1 MSDYPGNPALAAP
14 IKERVNSTFQQAL
27 ALYRAGRTADV
38 VSGCTLILQMDPLFD
53 PAKKLLEKARNPA
66 SPIDIES
73 LAPAAAPSN
82 AGAALQE
89 AREAMKARDFQ
100 RVVQITT
107 DVLTNDLMN
116 DEARVLSEEARNKM
130 EAAPFVEQFMKK
142 CEQHLAAGNM
152 AAAQNDL
159 EKAHSLDAAH
169 PSVARMQQ
177 MIAKGAARPAAQPAP
192 PPPAAPPSAPAA
204 FSFDSFVVDAP
215 AATGRGTAQA
225 SDFGFTFE
233 EEKPAAAPAPP
244 PPAAGQNPGFG
255 SGFSFD
261 APANSPFSTSGP
273 MPSPIPEGFSFDGPA
288 KQPASGDFD
297 FSTASIETS
306 PADQQKIEQY
316 LAEGDKAFDGG
327 KYQDAIDLWS
337 RVFLIDVTNE
347 QASERIERAK
357 MRRRESE
364 SKVDAALNAGVQ
376 AFERKDTDT
385 ARARFEEALRL
396 DSSNQTAKDYLE
408 RLTSRMPMA
417 ASAVPPPPK
426 EEKFDIF
433 ADEAL
438 PMSDEPPSGIYEEPA
453 SLAAIPT
460 PKRAAAASPAKTKT
474 APARQAP
481 IVPIAI
487 VVGLLVFAA
496 IGWFVWSKFV
506 SSPKADPAATQ
517 ATFSQATQLAQAGK
531 YDQAISVLQD
541 IKPDDPQHDRA
552 LVMIGEMQHKKTQA
566 AEMVE
571 GRPASAF
578 YQEQVAAGRSAFE
591 SHDYDRAK
599 KAFEQALRV
608 RALPADAKQMYD
620 TASLQSA
627 KLDSAKAL
635 FNERKYQD
643 AATNLQQLLQQDP
656 QNQSIRRMIL
666 DAHFNLGATALQEER
681 MPDAIKEFDDVLK
694 TDPNDDLAKRS
705 RELAVRYNGQ
715 QKDLLYKIYVK
726 YLPLRQAG

>member
-152 AAAQNDL
+152 AAAQGDL
-159 EKAHSLDAAH
+159 EKAHSLDAEH
-169 PSVARMQQ
+169 PSVSRMQQ
-177 MIAKGAARPAAQPAP
+177 MIAKGIGKPAAQPAP
-192 PPPAAPPSAPAA
+192 LSPAAPPSAPAA

-215 AATGRGTAQA
+215 AAATGRGTAQA

-233 EEKPAAAPAPP
+233 EDKPAAAP
-244 PPAAGQNPGFG
+244 PAAAPEQNSGFG

-288 KQPASGDFD
+288 KQPATGDFD

-357 MRRRESE
+357 LRRRDSE
-364 SKVDAALNAGVQ
+364 QKVDAALNAGVQ
-376 AFERKDTDT
+376 AFESKDTAG
-385 ARARFEEALRL
+385 ARARFEEVLRL

-408 RLTSRMPMA
+408 RLTSRSPSA

-438 PMSDEPPSGIYEEPA
+438 PGSDEPPGGGYEEPA
-453 SLAAIPT
+453 PVAAIPT
-460 PKRAAAASPAKTKT
+460 PKRAAAASPAKTKA

-487 VVGLLVFAA
+487 VVGLLVLAA

-506 SSPKADPAATQ
+506 STPKADPAATQ
-517 ATFSQATQLAQAGK
+517 ATFSQATQFAQAGK
-531 YDQAISVLQD
+531 YDQAISLLQD

-552 LVMIGEMQHKKTQA
+552 LVMIGELQHKKTQA
-566 AEMVE
+566 AEMIE

-578 YQEQVAAGRSAFE
+578 YQEQVANGRSAFE

-599 KAFEQALRV
+599 KAFEQAQRV
-608 RALPADAKQMYD
+608 RALPADAKRMYD

-635 FNERKYQD
+635 FNERKYSD
-643 AATNLQQLLQQDP
+643 AVTNLQPLLQQDP

-681 MPDAIKEFDDVLK
+681 LPDAIKEFDEVLK
-694 TDPNDDLAKRS
+694 AEPTDDLAKKS

-726 YLPLRQAG
+726 YLPLRQAS